1 MTQIFNAKTVEEA
14 RALAAKA
21 YGVSESEIT
30 FEVLE
35 EPKKTLFGLLST
47 GEARVRATYRAAG
60 DEEIVPPVVDY
71 GEVKEDGSPALEA
84 DAPAEEAA
92 KEEAPAEEEA
102 PVEEAPAETVETEE
116 VAASEEEYPRSWM
129 SRNTPR
135 YPMHRSLRR
144 SQPPRRRLLHRRPPL
159 PKHRRR
165 LLKKLLPRR
174 SPCSRTRI

>member
-60 DEEIVPPVVDY
+60 
-71 GEVKEDGSPALEA
+71 
-84 DAPAEEAA
+84 
-92 KEEAPAEEEA
+92 
-102 PVEEAPAETVETEE
+102 
-116 VAASEEEYPRSWM
+116 
-129 SRNTPR
+129 
-135 YPMHRSLRR
+135 
-144 SQPPRRRLLHRRPPL
+144 
-159 PKHRRR
+159 
-165 LLKKLLPRR
+165 
-174 SPCSRTRI
+174 